1 MEPHP
6 IELLINKADS
16 AINQEDFDTLVE
28 IYTDDAILVVK
39 PGLNAMGK
47 QAIRKAFEAITL
59 HFNHSLNVRQ
69 AGIRILESD
78 DTALVL
84 ANTVVSSNDMPPT
97 NRNATY
103 VFTRKLGGNWHCAID
118 NSYGH
123 ELLSHQDA

>member
-47 QAIRKAFEAITL
+47 QA
-59 HFNHSLNVRQ
+59 
-69 AGIRILESD
+69 GIQILESD

-103 VFTRKLGGNWHCAID
+103 VFTRKLGGNWLCAID